1 MSSFI
6 FEIDIYLKHLSPKRI
21 HIQSSELH
29 LSITGPSGF
38 GKSSIAKAVAGIAS
52 YEGEIRLKG
61 LALLAPAHQRN
72 FSYLPQDLQ
81 LLPHLSAQEN
91 ILFPKK
97 SNLHSEIVQALK
109 LEESLNRMPRHLSGG
124 EKQRVA
130 LARALSVDAELYILD
145 EPFSSLDSVMKE
157 RAMELV
163 KEKTK
168 NKALLL
174 ISHNQLDVK
183 SLNCDDVV
191 LENLFK

>member
-1 MSSFI
+1 
-6 FEIDIYLKHLSPKRI
+6 
-21 HIQSSELH
+21 
-29 LSITGPSGF
+29 
-38 GKSSIAKAVAGIAS
+38 
-52 YEGEIRLKG
+52 
-61 LALLAPAHQRN
+61 
-72 FSYLPQDLQ
+72 
-81 LLPHLSAQEN
+81 
-91 ILFPKK
+91 
-97 SNLHSEIVQALK
+97 
-109 LEESLNRMPRHLSGG
+109 MPRHLSGG

-174 ISHNQLDVK
+174 ISHNQLEVK